1 MGYQFYHMLLH
12 ISKRAKDAG
21 YTMMEDLGINPGQA
35 WLLDV
40 VSRFGPI
47 KQVETASILNVKL
60 PAVSRMVK
68 GMQRDG
74 LVNRDRSKVDDRIV
88 LLTLSAKGE
97 SFIPAIRDA
106 WNNVEEEMMKGFSKE
121 EKQQFKQH
129 MVKAATNLS
138 EL

>member
-1 MGYQFYHMLLH
+1 
-12 ISKRAKDAG
+12 
-21 YTMMEDLGINPGQA
+21 MMEDLGINPGQA

-74 LVNRDRSKVDDRIV
+74 LINRARSKEDDRVV
-88 LLTLSAKGE
+88 LLTLTAKGE
-97 SFIPAIRDA
+97 SFIPAIREA
-106 WNNVEEEMMKGFSKE
+106 WNNVEAEMMKGFSQE
-121 EKQQFKQH
+121 EKQQFKQY
-129 MVKAATNLS
+129 MVKAATSLS